1 MIKIYLISILV
12 YIVSIWLAFR
22 RLDKWLDQEYRESE
36 EFKERIDTF
45 TELRQ
50 DWFKDMDITTK
61 LILILVGIC
70 PIVHWFMTIIN
81 FWLVLSPDNADA
93 AIREAIDK
101 ILN

>member
-45 TELRQ
+45 AEPRQ

-61 LILILVGIC
+61 LVLILVGIC
-70 PIVHWFMTIIN
+70 PIVHWFATIIN
-81 FWLVLSPDNADA
+81 FWLVISPDDADA